1 MKTKEKRYINLEKE
15 LMESNQKPLYYKFSD
30 YEYNTNSKERIL
42 SGIENLD
49 YMIKGFELGC
59 ITIWTGQTNAREKY
73 SNDNA
78 Y

>member
-1 MKTKEKRYINLEKE
+1 
-15 LMESNQKPLYYKFSD
+15 MESNQKPLYYKFSD

-42 SGIENLD
+42 SGIEHLD